1 MGIRARRKMARVA
14 RQGLA
19 LDRLHAG
26 QRTAA
31 QAAVAGRDV
40 LAVMPTGYGKSAIY
54 KVVAAILDGPTVVV
68 SPLVALQR
76 DQVVRLADEDVG
88 AAVQIDASVGDRA
101 RAEAFEHLR
110 AGAIEFVFLAPEQ
123 LARDDTLDALVAAR
137 PSLLVVDEAHC
148 ISDWGHDFRPDYRAL
163 GHAVDVLGDPVV
175 IALTATASPA
185 VRADIVE
192 RLRLDDPEIVVEGF
206 ERPELVLSVE
216 RYDEPADKDRALV
229 ERAASLGGSAG
240 TGIVYVGTR
249 RRCEELAD
257 AVATEG
263 IAAAAYHAGLPRA
276 RRDEVHDAFLVGEL
290 RVVVATTA
298 FGMGINKP
306 DVRFVLHGDV
316 PESVDA
322 YYQEIGRAGRDREDA
337 QAVLFYRPA
346 DLALRR
352 FLGSGGRTAPAQ
364 AAAVLQAVADEGG
377 RADRA
382 AVAARTDLSPRLV
395 TRAAHLLEDAG
406 ALTVEADGRLAA
418 AVGAGGRMTPAVA
431 AAAVAD
437 REATRAELDSSR
449 TEMVR
454 AYAEARGC
462 RWHFLLHHLGQPT
475 DDVCDRC
482 DRCRAGAGAQVGD
495 GDDRAAPF
503 PPGAEV
509 RHVEWGLGQV
519 VRIDRNTVTVRFRDR
534 GYRTLD
540 RDLVVERGL
549 LSLDDGPAAGDAL
562 TSGGGQ
568 PGA

>member
-1 MGIRARRKMARVA
+1 MGIRSRRNLARVA

-19 LDRLHAG
+19 LDRLRTG

-31 QAAVAGRDV
+31 EAAVAGRDV

-76 DQVVRLADEDVG
+76 DQVERLADEDVG
-88 AAVQIDASVGDRA
+88 EAVQIDASTGDRA
-101 RAEAFEHLR
+101 RADAFDRLR
-110 AGAIEFVFLAPEQ
+110 AGKIEFVFLAPEQ
-123 LARDDTLDALVAAR
+123 LARDDTRDAVLAAR

-148 ISDWGHDFRPDYRAL
+148 ISDWGHDFRPDYRELGQVVDAL
-163 GHAVDVLGDPVV
+163 GHPVV

-185 VRADIVE
+185 VRSDIVD
-192 RLRLDDPEIVVEGF
+192 RLHLDDPEIVVEGF

-216 RYDEPADKDRALV
+216 RFDDSEGKDRALA

-240 TGIVYVGTR
+240 TGIVYVATR

-257 AVATEG
+257 AVAG
-263 IAAAAYHAGLPRA
+263 QGVAAAPYHAGLPRA
-276 RRDEVHDAFLVGEL
+276 RRDEVHDAFLAGDV

-298 FGMGINKP
+298 FGMGIDKP

-322 YYQEIGRAGRDREDA
+322 YYQEIGRAGRDGEDA
-337 QAVLFYRPA
+337 EAVLFYRPE

-352 FLGSGGRTAPAQ
+352 FLGSGGQAAPAQ
-364 AAAVLQAVADEGG
+364 AAAVLQAVVDQGG

-382 AVAARTDLSPRLV
+382 AVAERTDLSARLV

-406 ALTVEADGRLAA
+406 ALTIDADRDLV
-418 AVGAGGRMTPAVA
+418 AVGAMTPAE
-431 AAAVAD
+431 AAVVVAD
-437 REATRAELDSSR
+437 MEAARADLDVSR
-449 TEMVR
+449 TAMVR

-462 RWHFLLHHLGQPT
+462 RWRFLLHHLGQPT
-475 DDVCDRC
+475 DDVCSRC
-482 DRCRAGAGAQVGD
+482 DRCRAGVANGSED
-495 GDDRAAPF
+495 GGGVDAEPF
-503 PPGAEV
+503 PPGVAV
-509 RHVEWGLGQV
+509 RHVAWGPGEV
-519 VRIDRNTVTVRFRDR
+519 VRTAGDTVTVLFRDR

-540 RDLVVERGL
+540 RRLVVDRGL
-549 LSLDDGPAAGDAL
+549 LALDDGPAADE
-562 TSGGGQ
+562 SVVVDDGQ
-568 PGA
+568 PAA